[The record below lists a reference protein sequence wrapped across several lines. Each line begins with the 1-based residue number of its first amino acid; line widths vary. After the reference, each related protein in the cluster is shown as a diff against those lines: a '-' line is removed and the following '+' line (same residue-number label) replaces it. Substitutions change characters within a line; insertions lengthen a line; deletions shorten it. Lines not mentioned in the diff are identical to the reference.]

1 MDWEAG
7 AGKWQTGGVAIFLD
21 DLFVLTI
28 NPILVKVGGIRLWYH
43 GCAYSIGFLAIFLW
57 MSFRRNRTG
66 LAAKQVLNL
75 SILFSV
81 LSLFCGRAFAI
92 VIQEWNIF
100 QGNYREMLSF
110 WHGGMA
116 LPGFIA
122 GGIIALV
129 IFCLAYKKRLLVI
142 SDEIVVPLCLL
153 LALVQIARHING
165 ETYGYASAI
174 WWSAHIPYEGFRHP
188 VAVYE
193 SLKYMIVGVALVI
206 ITSNSI
212 PGQGRAT
219 AQFLLWSGIISIIID
234 FFQPSR
240 LVFLQIGTGQ
250 FLNML
255 CVILGILLIIWSRR
269 RRSKKK
275 WADVDTMQFTPVS
288 VMAKIPSGMTFP
300 IFVRVFLF
308 VLILLFCLTI
318 PSGASR
324 KDLRNMPSNH
334 KNLTI

>member
-1 MDWEAG
+1 
-7 AGKWQTGGVAIFLD
+7 
-21 DLFVLTI
+21 
-28 NPILVKVGGIRLWYH
+28 VGGIRLWYY

-57 MSFRRNRTG
+57 MWFRRNRTG
-66 LAAKQVLNL
+66 LATKQVLNL

-81 LSLFCGRAFAI
+81 LSLLCGHAFAI
-92 VIQEWNIF
+92 VIQERNIF

-129 IFCLAYKKRLLVI
+129 IFCLAYKKRLPVI
-142 SDEIVVPLCLL
+142 IDEIMIPFCLL
-153 LALVQIARHING
+153 LALVQVARHING
-165 ETYGYASAI
+165 ETYGYASTI
-174 WWSAHIPYEGFRHP
+174 WWSARIPYEGFRHP

-193 SLKYMIVGVALVI
+193 SLKYMIVGIALVI
-206 ITSNSI
+206 ISSNSI
-212 PGQGRAT
+212 PGQGRVT
-219 AQFLLWSGIISIIID
+219 AQFLLWSGILSIIID

-240 LVFLQIGTGQ
+240 FVFLQVGTGQ
-250 FLNML
+250 ILNVL
-255 CVILGILLIIWSRR
+255 CIILGILLIIWSRR

-288 VMAKIPSGMTFP
+288 AMAKIPTGMTFP

-318 PSGASR
+318 PSGTSEE
-324 KDLRNMPSNH
+324 DLRNMPPNPR
-334 KNLTI
+334 NLTI